1 MHFALQNGLIDYN
14 PAQDIAGAVAV
25 AKRVDR
31 PGFDEER
38 LPEWLDRIECFKGRK
53 FTKLAVKLILLV
65 FIRLGELRFTRWEE
79 IDFKN
84 ALWTIPAQREPLKA

>member
-31 PGFDEER
+31 PGFD
-38 LPEWLDRIECFKGRK
+38 
-53 FTKLAVKLILLV
+53 
-65 FIRLGELRFTRWEE
+65 
-79 IDFKN
+79 
-84 ALWTIPAQREPLKA
+84 

>member
-31 PGFDEER
+31 PGFEV
-38 LPEWLDRIECFKGRK
+38 
-53 FTKLAVKLILLV
+53 AH
-65 FIRLGELRFTRWEE
+65 
-79 IDFKN
+79 
-84 ALWTIPAQREPLKA
+84 